1 MSGVLYAQKRH
12 LAQGVQNEFVLLLYL
27 DLLTKQ
33 IKLVVGTIENKRTK
47 HIRKQA
53 GIRL

>member
-12 LAQGVQNEFVLLLYL
+12 LAQGVQNEFVQLLYL

-33 IKLVVGTIENKRTK
+33 IKLVQEQSETNGQSISAN
-47 HIRKQA
+47 
-53 GIRL
+53 RLA